1 MSSAPQPLGEEIVDP
16 AEAAQTADF
25 IEFLKTASAH
35 RYPTGIVKRFNQ
47 ARAAGC
53 VQAELSVLD
62 SLPEEHRVGLFSEAR
77 TYQAWIRFASA
88 SSQTDREKDVRGMAI
103 KVSGASGANL
113 TAGETTQD
121 FVLNSHPVLVAGN
134 SADFFAL
141 LKAIE
146 AGGLQR
152 ALFFLRHPK
161 SALIGLQARQNPTCH
176 LDIPYWSTTPYLFG
190 QGRAVKY
197 IVRPCSPSTS
207 PKPAGL
213 TDTYLHDALRSRL
226 QQSDAC
232 FDLMIQFQ
240 TDSQTMPIED
250 ATVEWK
256 EAASAYHPVARI
268 RIPRQDIDDPAR
280 TRLCEEVGF
289 NPWYCLAEHR
299 PLGSINRARRDIYR
313 AMADFRHQRA
323 AP

>member
-1 MSSAPQPLGEEIVDP
+1 VH
-16 AEAAQTADF
+16 AEFT
-25 IEFLKTASAH
+25 
-35 RYPTGIVKRFNQ
+35 
-47 ARAAGC
+47 
-53 VQAELSVLD
+53 VLD
-62 SLPEEHRVGLFSEAR
+62 GLPKEHRVGLFSEAR

-103 KVSGASGANL
+103 KVSGVSGDNL

-134 SADFFAL
+134 STDFFAL

-152 ALFFLRHPK
+152 ALYFIAHPK
-161 SALIGLQARQNPTCH
+161 SALIGLQARQNPTSH

-197 IVRPCSPSTS
+197 IARPCSQTTS
-207 PKPAGL
+207 PKPATL
-213 TDTYLHDALRSRL
+213 TDTYLHDALRTHL

-240 TDSQTMPIED
+240 TDSRTMPIED

-256 EAASAYHPVARI
+256 ESASAYHPVARI
-268 RIPRQDIDDPAR
+268 RIPRQDIEDPDR
-280 TRLCEEVGF
+280 TRLCEDVGF
-289 NPWYCLAEHR
+289 NPWYCLTAHR
-299 PLGSINRARRDIYR
+299 PLGSLNRARRDIYR

-323 AP
+323 AH